1 MLVNGKGPRRIM
13 AKCLARL
20 TKWNKTTS
28 CLAKCMTAARVVLCK
43 NVPKDPESSLCDECL
58 ARPLDGKYQD
68 RILHGL
74 LTEPIP
80 EISRIYGGPWYW
92 DQIAKH
98 FPDGEPDDKQWLAAA
113 LEAQRVAE
121 EFCGPGAWKVQ
132 RPNAR
137 VIQMRRASAKKVN
150 SKVTKIVS
158 ITKEK
163 EKVVGT
169 VLANFSPIKVIYEE
183 SITEPVKLPTDTMKI
198 RKENYGDI
206 EVWITEDGMVFD
218 CDTTGEAAELIA
230 RYVDGDFIAL

>member
-1 MLVNGKGPRRIM
+1 M

-28 CLAKCMTAARVVLCK
+28 CLANCMTAARVVLCK
-43 NVPKDPESSLCDECL
+43 NVPKDPESALCDVCL

-92 DQIAKH
+92 DQIEKH

-113 LEAQRVAE
+113 VEAQRVAE

-137 VIQMRRASAKKVN
+137 VIQMRKSMASAKRANAKV
-150 SKVTKIVS
+150 KAKILV
-158 ITKEK
+158 KEK
-163 EKVVGT
+163 EKVIGT

-183 SITEPVKLPTDTMKI
+183 SIAEPVKLPTDSMKI
-198 RKENYGDI
+198 RKESYGDI
-206 EVWITEDGMVFD
+206 TVWITEDGMVFD
-218 CDTTGEAAELIA
+218 CDTTGEPGELIA
-230 RYVDGDFIAL
+230 RYVDGDFTDF

>member
-1 MLVNGKGPRRIM
+1 M

-43 NVPKDPESSLCDECL
+43 NVPKDAESTLCDECL

-68 RILHGL
+68 RILHGI

-92 DQIAKH
+92 DQIDKH

-113 LEAQRVAE
+113 LEAQRLAE

-137 VIQMRRASAKKVN
+137 ILQMRKSMATAKRAN
-150 SKVTKIVS
+150 SKAKAKITVPL
-158 ITKEK
+158 IK

-169 VLANFSPIKVIYEE
+169 VLASFSPIKVIYEE
-183 SITEPVKLPTDTMKI
+183 SIAEAVKLPTDTMKI

-218 CDTTGEAAELIA
+218 CDTTGEAADLIA
-230 RYVDGDFIAL
+230 RYVDGDFTAL

>member
-1 MLVNGKGPRRIM
+1 M

-20 TKWNKTTS
+20 TKWNKTTGR
-28 CLAKCMTAARVVLCK
+28 LAPCMTAARVVLCK
-43 NVPKDPESSLCDECL
+43 NSPKDPESSLCDECL

-92 DQIAKH
+92 DQVEKH

-113 LEAQRVAE
+113 LESQRLAE

-137 VIQMRRASAKKVN
+137 VIQMRKSMASAKRANAKV
-150 SKVTKIVS
+150 KVTVPAPA
-158 ITKEK
+158 KEK
-163 EKVVGT
+163 ITGT
-169 VLANFSPIKVIYEE
+169 VLASFSPIKIIYQEDAA
-183 SITEPVKLPTDTMKI
+183 EPVKLATDTMKI
-198 RKENYGDI
+198 RKETYGQM
-206 EVWITEDGMVFD
+206 EVWITESGLVFD
-218 CDTTGEAAELIA
+218 CDTTGEPAELIA
-230 RYVDGDFIAL
+230 RYADGEFSEV